1 MAGKSTAPRSGNRLI
16 YSIQRTYVLTHV
28 LTPER
33 KIVTCNQRIDIP
45 TIEPLTEMKA
55 VVYPDE
61 LSTVI
66 PCIELAGNFLAEF
79 NLTFETNEGIT
90 VLPIN
95 IAPEQ
100 NDPPGNPYESFRY
113 VLVLPRGATGV
124 KSCRLIHK
132 ATGKE
137 VQHNF
142 TFGIMPPPY
151 NYDNALFSYISY
163 RSIDNSDRIT
173 KLITNIIRLENK
185 TDNLKL
191 VTKPLL
197 YNIVTLPK
205 GAGKQT
211 IKINNYMLYFWA
223 NFNFIPAASSS
234 GPTTHSPKIT
244 VSDGT
249 TTTTYTLTL
258 TKNVIVT
265 INLLSATIT
274 ANVSTTGEIVQQ
286 LKLFNTIFGYETIS
300 FENFD
305 DISDN
310 TLNVFTRGVSLE

>member
-1 MAGKSTAPRSGNRLI
+1 MASESTAPVVKNRLI
-16 YSIQRTYVLTHV
+16 YSIQRTYIIKPVSKSEKRILTCD
-28 LTPER
+28 E
-33 KIVTCNQRIDIP
+33 RIDIP

-55 VVYPDE
+55 VVYPDKF
-61 LSTVI
+61 STVI

-79 NLTFETNEGIT
+79 NLTFETNEGVT
-90 VLPIN
+90 VLPIK
-95 IAPEQ
+95 IAVGGD
-100 NDPPGNPYESFRY
+100 DPSENPYTHFRY
-113 VLVLPRGATGV
+113 VLALPSGATGV

-151 NYDNALFSYISY
+151 NYDNALFGYISY
-163 RSIDNSDRIT
+163 RSIDNSGKIT
-173 KLITNIIRLENK
+173 ELRKKIINLENK
-185 TDNLKL
+185 TNKLKL
-191 VTKPLL
+191 VTKPPLHTII
-197 YNIVTLPK
+197 NLPK

-211 IKINNYMLYFWA
+211 IKIENYMLYFWA
-223 NFNFIPAASSS
+223 NFTYRSGSSD
-234 GPTTHSPKIT
+234 GHSPKIT
-244 VSDGT
+244 VSDGI

-258 TKNVIVT
+258 YKSVIVT

-286 LKLFNTIFGYETIS
+286 LKLFNTIFGYKTIS

-310 TLNVFTRGVSLE
+310 ALNVFTKGAGVE